1 MKNYIVVGCGRIGAA
16 LAYRL
21 FKSGHYVTIID
32 ARRESFSRLPD
43 DFRGRIV
50 TEDVLKEGTLLHAG
64 VEEADGLA
72 AVTNFDPLNA
82 VVAHV
87 ARTFYSVPIV
97 VARNYDPGLRPML
110 EAFNLQIVSSTAWG
124 AQRLEELLSTSSG
137 QVIFSAGNGEVEV
150 YEVTIPATWKR
161 RKLQELLQG
170 IECLPVA
177 LTRAGRSSL
186 PLVESVLEEGDVLH
200 VSATFDGIS
209 ALLKRLELEK
219 EA

>member
-1 MKNYIVVGCGRIGAA
+1 MNKYIVVGCGRVGAA

-21 FKSGHYVTIID
+21 FKSNHYVTIID
-32 ARRESFSRLPD
+32 ANRESFARLPS

-50 TEDVLKEGTLLHAG
+50 TEDVLEEGTLLHAG

-72 AVTNFDPLNA
+72 AVTNFDALNA

-87 ARTFYSVPIV
+87 ARTFYNVPIV
-97 VARNYDPGLRPML
+97 VARNYDPSLRPML

-150 YEVTIPATWKR
+150 YQVIIPPAWKGK
-161 RKLQELLQG
+161 KLQELFQG
-170 IECLPVA
+170 VDCLPVV
-177 LTRAGRSSL
+177 LTRAGRSTL
-186 PLVESVLEEGDVLH
+186 PLAESILDEGDVLH
-200 VSATFDGIS
+200 VSATFEGIS
-209 ALLKRLELEK
+209 ALLKRLEK

>member
-1 MKNYIVVGCGRIGAA
+1 MNKYIVVGCGRVGAA

-21 FKSGHYVTIID
+21 FKSNHYVTIID
-32 ARRESFSRLPD
+32 ANRESFARLPS

-72 AVTNFDPLNA
+72 AVTNFDALNA

-87 ARTFYSVPIV
+87 ARTFYNVPLV
-97 VARNYDPGLRPML
+97 VARNYDPSLRPML

-124 AQRLEELLSTSSG
+124 AQRLEELLSASSG

-150 YEVTIPATWKR
+150 YEVIIPPAWKGK
-161 RKLQELLQG
+161 KLQELFQG
-170 IECLPVA
+170 VDCLPVA
-177 LTRAGRSSL
+177 LTRAGRSTL
-186 PLVESVLEEGDVLH
+186 PLAESILDEGDVLH
-200 VSATFDGIS
+200 VSATFEGIS
-209 ALLKRLELEK
+209 VLLKRLEK